1 MWLRDFLPVDLRD
14 ANVRILTFGYNSAL
28 RDSTSTGSLHDFSR
42 QLMDGVNSA
51 RSDAEKARTA
61 NILREI
67 RANRGNR
74 KGAVQLFLSAIVSEA

>member
-1 MWLRDFLPVDLRD
+1 MWLRDFLPMDLRE

-51 RSDAEKARTA
+51 RSNVEKARMA
-61 NILREI
+61 NILSKL
-67 RANRGNR
+67 RANIGNR
-74 KGAVQLFLSAIVSEA
+74 NGVVQLFLLAIVSEA

>member
-1 MWLRDFLPVDLRD
+1 MWLRDFLPVDLRG

-28 RDSTSTGSLHDFSR
+28 RGSTSTGSLHNFSR

-51 RSDAEKARTA
+51 QSDAEKARTA

-67 RANRGNR
+67 RANIGNR
-74 KGAVQLFLSAIVSEA
+74 NGVGQLFLLAIVSEA